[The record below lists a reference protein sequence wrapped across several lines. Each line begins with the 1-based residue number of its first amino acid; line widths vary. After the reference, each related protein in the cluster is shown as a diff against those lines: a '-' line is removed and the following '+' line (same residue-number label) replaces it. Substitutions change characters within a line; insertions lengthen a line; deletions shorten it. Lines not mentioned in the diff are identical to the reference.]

1 MARTRTEVLSYAK
14 PQQVE
19 ADGCFAITFIRPTG
33 SNPVMVNGYSLSEG
47 QALQIQQNV
56 GDTDHTTYDIVFDN
70 TTPNLNDLTII
81 KIMPE

>member
-14 PQQVE
+14 AQNIE
-19 ADGCFAITFIRPTG
+19 ADGCFAITFYRPTG
-33 SNPVMVNGYSLSEG
+33 SNPVLVNGYALQEG

-56 GDTDHTTYDIVFDN
+56 GDQDYTTYDVVFYAGAGDN
-70 TTPNLNDLTII
+70 DITII

>member
-1 MARTRTEVLSYAK
+1 MARTRTEVLTYAK

-33 SNPVMVNGYSLSEG
+33 TNPVMVNGYAIAEG

-56 GDTDHTTYDIVFDN
+56 GDEDRSTYDIVFTN
-70 TTPNLNDLTII
+70 TTPNKNDLTII

>member
-33 SNPVMVNGYSLSEG
+33 SNPVMVNGYLLADG
-47 QALQIQQNV
+47 QSLQIQQNV
-56 GDTDHTTYDIVFDN
+56 GDTDQSTYDVVFYSGAGS
-70 TTPNLNDLTII
+70 NDLTII

>member
-14 PQQVE
+14 AQQIE
-19 ADGCFAITFIRPTG
+19 ADGCYAITFIRPTG
-33 SNPVMVNGYSLSEG
+33 SNPVMVNGFLLADG

-56 GDTDHTTYDIVFDN
+56 GDEDRSTYDIVFY
-70 TTPNLNDLTII
+70 TGTGENDLTII

>member
-1 MARTRTEVLSYAK
+1 MARTRTEILSYAK
-14 PQQVE
+14 PQQVD

-33 SNPVMVNGYSLSEG
+33 SNPVMVNGYALSDG

-56 GDTDHTTYDIVFDN
+56 GDTDQTNYDIVFIN
-70 TTPNLNDLTII
+70 TTANKNDLTII

>member
-1 MARTRTEVLSYAK
+1 MAKTRTEVLSYAR
-14 PQQVE
+14 PQIIE

-33 SNPVMVNGYSLSEG
+33 KNPVMVNGYALADG

-56 GDTDHTTYDIVFDN
+56 GDTDHSNYDVVFTN
-70 TTPNLNDLTII
+70 TTAGLNDLTII

>member
-1 MARTRTEVLSYAK
+1 MARTRTEVLSYAR

-19 ADGCFAITFIRPTG
+19 ADGCYAITFIRPTG
-33 SNPVMVNGYSLSEG
+33 SNPVLVNGYAIAEG

-56 GDTDHTTYDIVFDN
+56 GDEDRSTYDIVFYAGAGS
-70 TTPNLNDLTII
+70 NDLTII

>member
-19 ADGCFAITFIRPTG
+19 ADGCYAITFIRPVGT
-33 SNPVMVNGYSLSEG
+33 NPVFVNGYSLAEG

-56 GDTDHTTYDIVFDN
+56 GDEDRSTYDIVFYSGAFN
-70 TTPNLNDLTII
+70 NDLTII

>member
-14 PQQVE
+14 PQQIE

-33 SNPVMVNGYSLSEG
+33 ANPVMVNGYALADG

-56 GDTDHTTYDIVFDN
+56 GDTDQSTYDVVFTN
-70 TTPNLNDLTII
+70 TTAGLNDLTII